1 MSETPQQLVQ
11 FPPEIQQQIN
21 ILNARIQSLNLTTND
36 LLREVDNTF
45 RTMAATIAGLQKE
58 NAELRAKLE
67 SN

>member
-1 MSETPQQLVQ
+1 MSETPQQPVQ
-11 FPPEIQQQIN
+11 FPPEIQQQIS

>member
-1 MSETPQQLVQ
+1 MSETPQQPVQ
-11 FPPEIQQQIN
+11 FPPEIQQQIS

-36 LLREVDNTF
+36 LLREMDSTF
-45 RTMAATIAGLQKE
+45 RMMAATIAGLQKE